1 MACIVFFFYLCVYVF
16 VPNTNRSRNESHVD
30 GWIYCRI
37 AMHRYDHGRINLQKS
52 SLDYNEG

>member
-1 MACIVFFFYLCVYVF
+1 MACIVFFYLCVF